1 MSVGYIALIIVLTVS
16 ILIVLVSKFKLHAAI
31 SLYITS
37 MLLAILVGTPMEK
50 IPKMIND
57 GFGNTCKGIAMVI
70 FLGSLLGIILN
81 KTGAI
86 VKLTDSLVSFFGS
99 KRVLWALGISCFIL
113 GVPVFPDTVFLL
125 VIPLCT
131 NLAKKTGISMMA
143 FIAAIQTALITSS
156 LVPPTPGPVAAAA
169 ALNLPL
175 GIAIPWGILVSVPG
189 TIATVLY
196 AYYLKNDQ
204 IPLNEVYLSDGGD
217 QQENVP
223 NMNFKK
229 AIAPIILPV
238 ILIVLQT
245 VSAAFMKGSFFA
257 RLMLFI
263 GDPMSAL
270 FIGCLYALLTQ
281 VKDWVHNMDIRGKW
295 VNSALLDCV
304 GPVFITALGG
314 ALASFIKGSGVAG
327 ILAHAIVDAHIPGIF
342 VPMAIGFLIRTAA
355 GSNILAIAT
364 AAALC
369 GPMLDILGISNLAAY
384 LAICSGSIAIAHANS
399 SGFWL
404 ICSLANLN
412 FKQGMRSVGLV
423 SAVSG
428 VFCMAFTL
436 VLYFVG
442 II

>member
-223 NMNFKK
+223 NMNFK
-229 AIAPIILPV
+229 
-238 ILIVLQT
+238 
-245 VSAAFMKGSFFA
+245 SHCSYYSSG
-257 RLMLFI
+257 
-263 GDPMSAL
+263 
-270 FIGCLYALLTQ
+270 
-281 VKDWVHNMDIRGKW
+281 H
-295 VNSALLDCV
+295 LDCAANCERSLYEGQLLCKIDAV
-304 GPVFITALGG
+304 YWGPHVSVVYRL
-314 ALASFIKGSGVAG
+314 
-327 ILAHAIVDAHIPGIF
+327 
-342 VPMAIGFLIRTAA
+342 
-355 GSNILAIAT
+355 
-364 AAALC
+364 
-369 GPMLDILGISNLAAY
+369 
-384 LAICSGSIAIAHANS
+384 
-399 SGFWL
+399 L
-404 ICSLANLN
+404 ICAAHPS
-412 FKQGMRSVGLV
+412 QGLGTQYGY
-423 SAVSG
+423 SG
-428 VFCMAFTL
+428 
-436 VLYFVG
+436 
-442 II
+442 